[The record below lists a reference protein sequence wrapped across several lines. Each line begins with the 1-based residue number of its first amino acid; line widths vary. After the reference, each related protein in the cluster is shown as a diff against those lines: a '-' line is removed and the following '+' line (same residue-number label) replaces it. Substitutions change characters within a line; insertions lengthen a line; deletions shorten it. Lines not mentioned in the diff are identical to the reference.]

1 MAHFD
6 SATQQLVL
14 QIVYDGAA
22 FSGKTASIESLG
34 RLLKKPVVSPD
45 VDSEGRT
52 LLFDWMEY
60 EGGIRFGRP
69 IVCRVLTV
77 PGQPELAQRRR
88 RLLRSAD
95 AVIFVADSR
104 AESFAESVDRWK
116 DLHAALERWGVNT
129 PVAVQLNQRDSDSAL
144 PAEEMKAAMRDA
156 LGERNGSW
164 TGLVFETTAVRDQ
177 GIREA
182 LVMTVG
188 ETLRYHVAEHT
199 ESRLTPSGEKS
210 ADTQPIQILSPGQLK
225 DVLDGHE
232 LWAED

>member
-1 MAHFD
+1 MAYFD

-45 VDSEGRT
+45 VDPEGRT

-104 AESFAESVDRWK
+104 ADSFPETVDRWK
-116 DLHAALERWGVNT
+116 ELHAALDRWGSST
-129 PVAVQLNQRDSDSAL
+129 PIAVQLNQRDHETAL
-144 PAEEMKAAMRDA
+144 PAGEMKTAMRDA
-156 LGERNGSW
+156 LGERNESW
-164 TGLVFETTAVRDQ
+164 TELVFETAAVQDR

-188 ETLRYHVAEHT
+188 ETLRYHVADHT
-199 ESRLTPSGEKS
+199 TRRLTPSGEKS
-210 ADTQPIQILSPGQLK
+210 ADTQPIQILSPEQLK